1 MVALNHLERR
11 RHLAGS
17 VTHDQ
22 TAANPAAQDACDRHG
37 HGVRR
42 LSGAQHAHPPCRQR
56 ASGNQGTVEE
66 RGRAYA
72 VDAGADDRQQI
83 STKSV
88 EPFSLWGCLW
98 GCQWVCLGSDQA
110 ERPVT
115 TSNFLRMEL
124 TT

>member
-1 MVALNHLERR
+1 M
-11 RHLAGS
+11 S
-17 VTHDQ
+17 
-22 TAANPAAQDACDRHG
+22 
-37 HGVRR
+37 
-42 LSGAQHAHPPCRQR
+42 CRQR
-56 ASGNQGTVEE
+56 ACGSQGAIEE

-72 VDAGADDRQQI
+72 GDAGADDQQQI
-83 STKSV
+83 STKLV
-88 EPFSLWGCLW
+88 EPLLLWSCLW

>member
-1 MVALNHLERR
+1 MNHLERG
-11 RHLAGS
+11 RHIAGS
-17 VTHDQ
+17 VAHDQ
-22 TAANPAAQDACDRHG
+22 TASNPAAQESCDRRG

-42 LSGAQHAHPPCRQR
+42 LSGAQDAHIPCRQR
-56 ASGNQGTVEE
+56 ACDSQGAVEE
-66 RGRAYA
+66 RRRGDA
-72 VDAGADDRQQI
+72 VDSGADDQQQI
-83 STKSV
+83 STKLV
-88 EPFSLWGCLW
+88 EQYLLRGSLW